1 MSKARMQSVHSMA
14 NLSTAIA
21 GVEVDS
27 RPRRDM
33 ASGLAV
39 YLAVSLMAIII
50 VVGCVGQSL
59 RVCVCVYT
67 RCGGGGGE
75 SERERVK
82 FITQGG
88 GGGRVKFITQ
98 GGWGR

>member
-1 MSKARMQSVHSMA
+1 MQSVHSMD

-59 RVCVCVYT
+59 RACVCM
-67 RCGGGGGE
+67 C
-75 SERERVK
+75 
-82 FITQGG
+82 TQGMG
-88 GGGRVKFITQ
+88 V
-98 GGWGR
+98 WGEE

>member
-1 MSKARMQSVHSMA
+1 MHSMD

-59 RVCVCVYT
+59 RACVCVCVCI
-67 RCGGGGGE
+67 RGGE
-75 SERERVK
+75 
-82 FITQGG
+82 
-88 GGGRVKFITQ
+88 
-98 GGWGR
+98 